1 MAAHFPYG
9 SRPFVSPRYTS
20 DGQYATRRI
29 VAPSTRN
36 PIFSGAPR
44 HVRERRSSF
53 SHPTSDW
60 KPDDDKFTFPDCGP
74 VPGAGRSRR
83 NSTSVPPTSMPQ
95 RPQTPR
101 PTKPSPSFS
110 GPPRR
115 VRKRRSFSHPTSA
128 AHWKPDDDE
137 FIFTSRRHGPDC
149 GPVPGAGRSRRN
161 STSVPPTSMPQRPQT
176 PQPTKPPPRPR
187 ARQATAVDARRHG
200 IPEGY
205 SVKNWDPDEEPII
218 LARSV
223 FDANSL
229 GEWIYKWSIYHS
241 GRGSPT
247 SKTADELWF
256 LLVQLSG
263 KIKSAKEAVPRIRS
277 TDDWEMVDGIIEDG
291 AHITDKF
298 KKLLKGCEA
307 SMRTKEKGGWL
318 GKSAGVEFV
327 ETLFGADR
335 KLGETQSFMSSAR
348 LYLRDGTFV

>member
-60 KPDDDKFTFPDCGP
+60 KPDDDEFTF
-74 VPGAGRSRR
+74 
-83 NSTSVPPTSMPQ
+83 
-95 RPQTPR
+95 
-101 PTKPSPSFS
+101 
-110 GPPRR
+110 
-115 VRKRRSFSHPTSA
+115 
-128 AHWKPDDDE
+128 
-137 FIFTSRRHGPDC
+137 PDC